1 MSLSQWRENG
11 WLTPHETNRVQV
23 THLVSMVDRD
33 LEVAGATANA
43 DWRFGIAYNA
53 ALKLCTVLLYGS
65 GYRAARELNHYRTLM
80 SLPLIL
86 GAERAADA
94 AYLDRCRSKRN
105 ELEYDRAGVVT
116 EADADEL
123 IDFTRSLKGD
133 VLAWL
138 GSKRPEL
145 M

>member
-1 MSLSQWRENG
+1 MSQWRENG
-11 WLTPHETNRVQV
+11 WLTAHETNRVQV
-23 THLVSMVDRD
+23 RHLLSLVDRD
-33 LEVAGATANA
+33 LEVAAATTNA

-86 GAERAADA
+86 GKDRAPDA

-105 ELEYDRAGVVT
+105 ELEYDHVGVVT
-116 EADADEL
+116 DADADEL
-123 IDFTRSLKGD
+123 IEFARSFKAD
-133 VLAWL
+133 VVSWL
-138 GSKRPEL
+138 GSKRPDL
-145 M
+145 A